1 MKKKVKNDY
10 SFFWSLKYM
19 KSLSLGIN
27 FLTENTSRVHVI
39 SKTNTT
45 LIFKIQIKKKVIAL
59 YNTFGSIKIV
69 TEIHSVIPQSFVSH
83 HSYQRQFKIH
93 CNIYQ
98 KLCQK

>member
-1 MKKKVKNDY
+1 
-10 SFFWSLKYM
+10 M

-27 FLTENTSRVHVI
+27 LLTENTSRVHVL

-45 LIFKIQIKKKVIAL
+45 LIFKIQIKKKVITL

-83 HSYQRQFKIH
+83 NSYQRQFKIH